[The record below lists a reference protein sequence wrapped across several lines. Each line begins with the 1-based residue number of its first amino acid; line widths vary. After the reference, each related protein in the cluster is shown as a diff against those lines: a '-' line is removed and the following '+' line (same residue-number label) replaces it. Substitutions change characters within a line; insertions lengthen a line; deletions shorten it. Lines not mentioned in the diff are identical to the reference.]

1 VGVGPH
7 ERVRNAIQRGGCKA
21 LLVVQTAGQGT
32 RPASDA
38 TSPPL
43 RHLFSIGVWLALAA
57 PALSQEPPA
66 ATSRDAVAGSA
77 DAGPQLLFGI
87 EPRRDRFTYHFTN
100 PSSFDTSALVPHFFE
115 QRYVADNLW
124 ADATLRYLAHVRWE
138 TFVGVTPR
146 RLATGDDYDTFFAP
160 GGSVVVSGTT
170 GGVLIRSFEVGQRAA
185 VGRAG
190 PIRFF
195 ASYRFRLDRSDFEL
209 GHKTVTRNGSLV
221 DATDVT
227 TREMTSSQ
235 THEILFAATASRDLG
250 SGWHVSIGG
259 ELAPTTL
266 ARLLVQLPDKYPGRD
281 LVFIA
286 KVLTGGARLA
296 VTRRGRWPIE
306 VSLEGGHAWHYRSS
320 DWMSRD
326 SIGARF
332 AVGRSW
338 ARP

>member
-1 VGVGPH
+1 
-7 ERVRNAIQRGGCKA
+7 
-21 LLVVQTAGQGT
+21 
-32 RPASDA
+32 
-38 TSPPL
+38 
-43 RHLFSIGVWLALAA
+43 LALAA
-57 PALSQEPPA
+57 PAFSQNPPPPA
-66 ATSRDAVAGSA
+66 TSSEAVAESA

-124 ADATLRYLAHVRWE
+124 AEATLRYLAHVRWE
-138 TFVGVTPR
+138 TVVGVTPR
-146 RLATGDDYDTFFAP
+146 RAAIADDYDTFFEP
-160 GGSVVVSGTT
+160 DGSVLVSGTT
-170 GGVLIRSFEVGQRAA
+170 GAVLIRSFEVGQRAE

-190 PIRFF
+190 PIRLF
-195 ASYRFRLDRSDFEL
+195 AGYRFRLDRSDFEV
-209 GHKTVTRNGSLV
+209 GHKTVTRNGGLV
-221 DATDVT
+221 EAIDVT

-235 THEILFAATASRDLG
+235 MHEILFTATASRDLG
-250 SGWHVSIGG
+250 SEWTVSIGG
-259 ELAPTTL
+259 ELAPTTVG
-266 ARLLVQLPDKYPGRD
+266 RLLVQLPDKYPGRD

-286 KVLTGGARLA
+286 KVLAGGARLTL
-296 VTRRGRWPIE
+296 TRQGRWPIE
-306 VSLEGGHAWHYRSS
+306 LSVEGGHTWHYWSS